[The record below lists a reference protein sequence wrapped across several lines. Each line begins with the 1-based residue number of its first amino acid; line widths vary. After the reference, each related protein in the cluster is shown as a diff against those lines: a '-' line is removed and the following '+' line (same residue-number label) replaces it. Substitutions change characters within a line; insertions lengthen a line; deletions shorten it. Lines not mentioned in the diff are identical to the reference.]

1 MHYKCHDKDR
11 DKKCHQLTRKTQP
24 VGLSHLIG
32 INGWSYE
39 AEPVKMAAPSLSLS
53 LSGLGLDVALAE
65 TLTDGCFWVSRWH
78 KAFIFHFCEF
88 LEEMTVSRGGR
99 PSWSTHWSL
108 KNNCHFAPDTTSALF
123 WPRSIGSREIFLC
136 DSSRRPT
143 CDNCKMEKVS
153 VPSTLTR
160 HH

>member
-1 MHYKCHDKDR
+1 MSWQGQRHKVPPIN
-11 DKKCHQLTRKTQP
+11 KKKTQP

-65 TLTDGCFWVSRWH
+65 TLTDGCFRVSRWH
-78 KAFIFHFCEF
+78 EAFIFHFCEF

-108 KNNCHFAPDTTSALF
+108 KNNCHFAPDATSAPF
-123 WPRSIGSREIFLC
+123 WPSLDREPGDISPRFIRTADLWQLQNGKSLGSININKTSLVE
-136 DSSRRPT
+136 
-143 CDNCKMEKVS
+143 
-153 VPSTLTR
+153 
-160 HH
+160 